1 MIVVCP
7 ACQARFQ
14 YDEQRFEG
22 VAKKRFKCPKCAHV
36 FEIANPSLTSPV
48 PDATTALPDLP
59 LAEAPLTTAMRSPYL
74 DAPAVPAMP
83 GMEEATGRT
92 TQRNDREAMLASA
105 GLGED
110 PAATMPPGL
119 RFSVAIVAGPQAS
132 SVHLLEKPFNTVGR
146 EEGEVISRDPE
157 VSRRHAALEIRRDGT
172 VWLSDLQSTNGTFMG
187 GQRID
192 RTLQIGHQDEFVCGN
207 STFMLVVR
215 DLNEFPMH

>member
-22 VAKKRFKCPKCAHV
+22 VPKKRFKCPKCAHV
-36 FEIANPSLTSPV
+36 FEVANPAMTSPV

-59 LAEAPLTTAMRSPYL
+59 GSASEVPMTTTLRSPYM
-74 DAPAVPAMP
+74 DGPGGPAS
-83 GMEEATGRT
+83 GHH
-92 TQRNDREAMLASA
+92 TQRSDREAMLA
-105 GLGED
+105 
-110 PAATMPPGL
+110 AANIDSSGMPTGL
-119 RFSVAIVAGPQAS
+119 RFSVAIVAGPLAS
-132 SVHLLEKPFNTVGR
+132 SVHPLEKPFNTVGR
-146 EEGEVISRDPE
+146 EEGDVVSKDPE

-172 VWLSDLQSTNGTFMG
+172 VWLSDLQSTNGTFVG
-187 GQRID
+187 GQRIE
-192 RTLQIGHQDEFVCGN
+192 RTLQISHQDEFTCGN

>member
-22 VAKKRFKCPKCAHV
+22 VPKKRFKCPKCAHV
-36 FEIANPSLTSPV
+36 FEIANPGLTSPV
-48 PDATTALPDLP
+48 PEATTALPDLP
-59 LAEAPLTTAMRSPYL
+59 GSEIPLTTALRSPYL
-74 DAPAVPAMP
+74 DA
-83 GMEEATGRT
+83 GHQGHT
-92 TQRNDREAMLASA
+92 TQRSDRETMLAAA
-105 GLGED
+105 GLGND
-110 PAATMPPGL
+110 PSALMPPGL

-132 SVHLLEKPFNTVGR
+132 SVHPLDKPFNTVGR
-146 EEGEVISRDPE
+146 EEGEVVSKDPE

-172 VWLSDLQSTNGTFMG
+172 VWLSDLQSTNGTFVG
-187 GQRID
+187 GQRLE
-192 RTLQIGHQDEFVCGN
+192 RTIQIVHQDEFTCGN

>member
-36 FEIANPSLTSPV
+36 FEIANPNLTSPV

-59 LAEAPLTTAMRSPYL
+59 GDAPLTTALRSPFL
-74 DAPAVPAMP
+74 DATPAQGVP
-83 GMEEATGRT
+83 GRT
-92 TQRNDREAMLASA
+92 TQRSDRETMLAAA
-105 GLGED
+105 GLGPD
-110 PAATMPPGL
+110 PSALMPQGL

-132 SVHLLEKPFNTVGR
+132 SVHALEKPFNTVGR
-146 EEGEVISRDPE
+146 EEGEVVSKDPE
-157 VSRRHAALEIRRDGT
+157 VSRRHAGLEIRRDGS
-172 VWLSDLQSTNGTFMG
+172 VWLSDLQSTNGTFVG
-187 GQRID
+187 GQRIAGPVQ
-192 RTLQIGHQDEFVCGN
+192 LAHQDEFTCGN

>member
-14 YDEQRFEG
+14 YDERRFEG
-22 VAKKRFKCPKCAHV
+22 VQKKRFKCPKCAHV
-36 FEIANPSLTSPV
+36 FEVANPLLTAPV
-48 PDATTALPDLP
+48 PDATTALPDLTP
-59 LAEAPLTTAMRSPYL
+59 PPLTTALKSPFL
-74 DAPAVPAMP
+74 DVPAAGDP
-83 GMEEATGRT
+83 TQPTGRT
-92 TQRNDREAMLASA
+92 TQRSDRETMLAAA
-105 GLGED
+105 GLGPD
-110 PAATMPPGL
+110 PASGMPPGL

-146 EEGEVISRDPE
+146 EDGEVVSKDPE

-172 VWLSDLQSTNGTFMG
+172 VWLSDLQSTNGTFVG

-192 RTLQIGHQDEFVCGN
+192 RPVQLNHQDEFTCGN

>member
-22 VAKKRFKCPKCAHV
+22 VPKKRFKCPKCAHV
-36 FEIANPSLTSPV
+36 FEIANPNLTSPV
-48 PDATTALPDLP
+48 PDATTALPDLSS
-59 LAEAPLTTAMRSPYL
+59 EAPLTTALRSPFL
-74 DAPAVPAMP
+74 DMP
-83 GMEEATGRT
+83 GGEGFQART
-92 TQRNDREAMLASA
+92 TQRSDREAMLASA
-105 GLGED
+105 GLGTD
-110 PAATMPPGL
+110 PTVLMPPGL

-132 SVHLLEKPFNTVGR
+132 SVHPLEKPFNTVGR
-146 EEGEVISRDPE
+146 EEGEVISKDPE

-172 VWLSDLQSTNGTFMG
+172 VWLSDLQSTNGTFVG
-187 GQRID
+187 GQRLE
-192 RTLQIGHQDEFVCGN
+192 RTLQIGHQDEFTCGN

>member
-22 VAKKRFKCPKCAHV
+22 VPKKRFKCPKCAHV
-36 FEIANPSLTSPV
+36 FEVSNPAMTSPV
-48 PDATTALPDLP
+48 PDATTALPDFP
-59 LAEAPLTTAMRSPYL
+59 AEPAPMTTALKSPFF
-74 DAPAVPAMP
+74 
-83 GMEEATGRT
+83 EEPTAITGRT
-92 TQRNDREAMLASA
+92 TQRSDRDSMLAAA
-105 GLGED
+105 GLGND
-110 PAATMPPGL
+110 PSSGMPPGL

-132 SVHLLEKPFNTVGR
+132 SVHPLDKPFNTVGR
-146 EEGEVISRDPE
+146 DEGEVVSKDPE

-187 GQRID
+187 GQRIAGPV
-192 RTLQIGHQDEFVCGN
+192 QISHQDEFTCGN

-215 DLNEFPMH
+215 DLNEFQMH

>member
-7 ACQARFQ
+7 ACEARFQ

-22 VAKKRFKCPKCAHV
+22 VPKKRFKCPKCAHI
-36 FEIANPSLTSPV
+36 FEVANPAMTSPV

-59 LAEAPLTTAMRSPYL
+59 GDPAPLTTALRSPYL
-74 DAPAVPAMP
+74 DTPPSGQSVV
-83 GMEEATGRT
+83 GRT
-92 TQRNDREAMLASA
+92 TQRSDRETMLAAA
-105 GLGED
+105 GLGD
-110 PAATMPPGL
+110 SGSAMPPGL

-132 SVHLLEKPFNTVGR
+132 SVHMLEKPLNTVGR
-146 EEGEVISRDPE
+146 DDGEIVAKDPE
-157 VSRRHAALEIRRDGT
+157 VSRRHAAVEIRRDGT
-172 VWLSDLQSTNGTFMG
+172 VWLSDLQSTNGTFVG

-192 RTLQIGHQDEFVCGN
+192 RTIQIGHQDEFTCGN

>member
-36 FEIANPSLTSPV
+36 FEIANPNLTSPV

-59 LAEAPLTTAMRSPYL
+59 GEVPLTTALRSPYL
-74 DAPAVPAMP
+74 DEPPAEGFP
-83 GMEEATGRT
+83 GRT
-92 TQRNDREAMLASA
+92 TQRRDRETMLAAA
-105 GLGED
+105 GLNQDSGSL
-110 PAATMPPGL
+110 MPPGL
-119 RFSVAIVAGPQAS
+119 RFSVAIVAGPLAS
-132 SVHLLEKPFNTVGR
+132 SVHPLDKPFNTVGR
-146 EEGEVISRDPE
+146 EEGEVVSKDPE
-157 VSRRHAALEIRRDGT
+157 VSRRHASLEIRRDGT
-172 VWLSDLQSTNGTFMG
+172 VWLSDLQSTNGTFVA

-192 RTLQIGHQDEFVCGN
+192 RPVQLGHQDEFTCGN